1 MGAARLIPAP
11 RFVLDT
17 SVVFPALRF
26 HGGQLAW
33 LREAWQ
39 TERLIP
45 LASSATASELLRVLA
60 YRKSGLNG
68 SQQGELAADYLPWC
82 EVIDVPDD
90 TIVPECRDP
99 SDIPFLQLAV
109 ASQADALVTEDR
121 DLLTLAPAFDIPIL
135 TAREAWER
143 LTNA

>member
-1 MGAARLIPAP
+1 MPPP

-26 HGGQLAW
+26 PNKQLTW
-33 LREAWQ
+33 LRGAWQ
-39 TERLIP
+39 AGRVVP
-45 LASSATASELLRVLA
+45 LASSATMSELSRVLA
-60 YRKSGLNG
+60 YLRFGLVPAT
-68 SQQGELAADYLPWC
+68 QRALMEDYLPWC

-99 SDIPFLQLAV
+99 SDVPFLQLAV
-109 ASQADALVTEDR
+109 ASRADALVTGDA
-121 DLLTLAPAFDIPIL
+121 DLLTLAPVFDIPIL

>member
-1 MGAARLIPAP
+1 MPP

-26 HGGQLAW
+26 HGGQFAW

-39 TERLIP
+39 TELITP

-60 YRKSGLNG
+60 YRRSSLDEN
-68 SQQGELAADYLPWC
+68 QQSELAADYLPRC
-82 EVIDVPDD
+82 EVIDVPSD
-90 TIVPECRDP
+90 TPVPECRDP

-109 ASQADALVTEDR
+109 VGEADVLVTGDA
-121 DLLTLAPAFDIPIL
+121 DLLSLAPVFAIPIL
-135 TAREAWER
+135 TAHEARER
-143 LTNA
+143 LAAC

>member
-1 MGAARLIPAP
+1 MPAP
-11 RFVLDT
+11 RLVLDT

-26 HGGQLAW
+26 RGGQLAW
-33 LREAWQ
+33 LREAWR
-39 TERLIP
+39 TEHLIP
-45 LASSATASELLRVLA
+45 LASSTTVSELSRVLA
-60 YRKSGLNG
+60 YSRFGLVPAT
-68 SQQGELAADYLPWC
+68 QRALIEDYLPWC
-82 EVIDVPDD
+82 ETVDVPDD

-121 DLLTLAPAFDIPIL
+121 DLLTLAPVFDVPIL
-135 TAREAWER
+135 TAREAWEC